1 MLYLIKSAGF
11 DPAKGSY
18 MSLLKIG
25 ITSESNMDKR
35 FESYRI
41 HNPTCKI
48 LYIVPEG
55 NEVDEKN
62 LRFFFKKYLCRE
74 CGLEWFYYNEDIV
87 DMFKKDIND
96 IRNII
101 DKYINLDMGFKA
113 GKKFHLPKYK
123 LDRLL
128 DKIELI
134 KRKIDGS
141 ILQKD
146 ICNINKLRNY
156 RKSLLDEILSN
167 NKFNSEISL
176 FKYLEDFYGENIM
189 NKYRELVAQKTNLSS
204 KIINIIN
211 EYEVATSFRGA
222 DSITKKLK
230 IIYQACENLSSDD
243 FKIFLNYIGFNEPVF
258 LFNYFG
264 KDKIKS
270 FNFSY
275 ERINK
280 EIEMLNFGKEL
291 LFNSVHSEF
300 TIGKSYLLQDIKEKL
315 KSIYLLIGFTKTATA
330 IDIKDYFDV
339 KEVRNY
345 IRSGDEVHRNR
356 VYKILGKKMPKINL
370 H

>member
-11 DPAKGSY
+11 DPASGSY

-25 ITSESNMDKR
+25 ITSESNINKR

-74 CGLEWFYYNEDIV
+74 CGLEWFYYNEDIIN
-87 DMFKKDIND
+87 MFKKDINE

-101 DKYINLDMGFKA
+101 NRYINLDLGFEI
-113 GKKFHLPKYK
+113 GKKFYLPRYK

-134 KRKIDGS
+134 KRRVDGS

-156 RKSLLDEILSN
+156 RKRLLDGILT
-167 NKFNSEISL
+167 NKFSSEISL
-176 FKYLEDFYGENIM
+176 FKYLEDFYGESVM
-189 NKYRELVAQKTNLSS
+189 DRYRELVAQKSNLSS
-204 KIINIIN
+204 KIINIID
-211 EYEVATSFRGA
+211 EYELAASFRGVG
-222 DSITKKLK
+222 SITKKLK
-230 IIYQACENLSSDD
+230 IICKAYEELSSDD
-243 FKIFLNYIGFNEPVF
+243 FKTLLNYIGFNEPVF

-264 KDKIKS
+264 KDRIKS
-270 FNFSY
+270 LNFSY
-275 ERINK
+275 SRINK
-280 EIEMLNFGKEL
+280 EIEILNFDKNL
-291 LFNSVHSEF
+291 LFNSVQSGF
-300 TIGKSYLLQDIKEKL
+300 IIGKSYLLQDVKEKL
-315 KSIYLLIGFTKTATA
+315 RLIYLSIGFTKAA
-330 IDIKDYFDV
+330 VAVDIKDYFNIV
-339 KEVRNY
+339 EIRNY
-345 IRSGDEVHRNR
+345 IRSNGEVHRNR
-356 VYKILGKKMPKINL
+356 VYKILSKRSPKSSL
-370 H
+370 Q